1 MKKFNYLELKRL
13 HLMVGSEDWANSRM
27 CGRCGIS
34 TKRAKKIKELS
45 PSMPY
50 EYILEPAKYNK
61 LAKLKQEDAK
71 NDVQ

>member
-1 MKKFNYLELKRL
+1 MKKFNYSELKRL

-61 LAKLKQEDAK
+61 LAKQAQKANEK
-71 NDVQ
+71 GC